1 METMS
6 LYPGSLARSPEP
18 SAAQPPGT
26 QPIGPMI
33 DRPPLL
39 RADGIRKSYAGVA
52 ALHDGCIELRRGSV
66 HALCGGNGAG
76 KSTFLSIL
84 TGAQQPDA
92 GRIVCRGRELR
103 CTSPAAAHAAGIAI
117 ITQELSP
124 VPNMTVAENIYLGR
138 EPRRAGCWVDFRA
151 MERSAAA
158 LLERLRFAIDPR
170 ARLDSLPLGQIQLV
184 EIAKAISRD
193 GSILIMD
200 EPTSAL
206 GDAETRT
213 LLDAIAHLR
222 AQGVGI
228 IYVSHRLT
236 EVLAIADRYTVFR
249 DGRFVQTGALVDIDR
264 RELIRLIVGRALD
277 TEQRPVKRAAGEP
290 LLEVTGFSRARRF
303 KDIDLTVRRGEIVGL
318 YGLLGAGRSA
328 FATALYGA
336 SPTDAGRVRIEGR
349 EVDIRSP
356 ADALRH
362 GLAMVGEDRRAT
374 GLVPAR
380 SVRENISIAALSR
393 VARCGFIS
401 ARRECSAV
409 EEMVSRIGIRA
420 ASREQPVGGLSGGNQ
435 QKVVFARAL
444 MTAPRILIC
453 DEPTRGIDEGAKRE
467 IHAWLAEFAASGG
480 AVLVISSE
488 TAELLAN
495 CGRILVFRQGRM
507 AAELT
512 GSEATPETL
521 LHWAS

>member
-1 METMS
+1 MN
-6 LYPGSLARSPEP
+6 GRS
-18 SAAQPPGT
+18 SVDTGRA
-26 QPIGPMI
+26 
-33 DRPPLL
+33 PLL
-39 RADGIRKSYAGVA
+39 QADGIRKSYAGVA
-52 ALHDGCIELRRGSV
+52 ALHDGRIELREGSV

-76 KSTFLSIL
+76 KSTFLNIL
-84 TGAQQPDA
+84 TGSQQPDG

-103 CTSPAAAHAAGIAI
+103 FTSPAAAHAAGIAI

-151 MERSAAA
+151 MERNALA
-158 LLERLRFAIDPR
+158 LLERLRFSIDPR
-170 ARLDSLPLGQIQLV
+170 ARLDSLPLGQVQLV

-206 GDAETRT
+206 GDSETAT

-222 AQGVGI
+222 AHGVGI

-236 EVLAIADRYTVFR
+236 EIFTIADRYTVFR
-249 DGRFVQTGALVDIDR
+249 DGFFVQTGALADIDR

-277 TEQRPVKRAAGEP
+277 IEQRPVKRAAGAP
-290 LLEVTGFSRARRF
+290 LLEVTGFSRARCF
-303 KDIDLTVRRGEIVGL
+303 AEINLTLRRGEIVGL

-328 FATALYGA
+328 FAMALYGA
-336 SPTDAGRVRIEGR
+336 QPTYAGRMHIEGR
-349 EVDIRSP
+349 EVKVRSP

-380 SVRENISIAALSR
+380 SVRENISIAALSGVTR
-393 VARCGFIS
+393 FGFIS
-401 ARRECSAV
+401 ARRERSMV
-409 EEMVSRIGIRA
+409 DEMVRRIGIRA
-420 ASREQPVGGLSGGNQ
+420 RSREQPVGSLSGGNQ

-444 MTAPRILIC
+444 MTAPKILIC

-467 IHAWLAEFAASGG
+467 IHAWLREFAASGG
-480 AVLVISSE
+480 AVLMISSE
-488 TAELLAN
+488 TAELLSN
-495 CGRILVFRQGRM
+495 CGRILVFRQGRI

-512 GSEATPETL
+512 GSEATSEIL
-521 LHWAS
+521 VHWAS

>member
-1 METMS
+1 MS
-6 LYPGSLARSPEP
+6 SYPGSLAQSPEP
-18 SAAQPPGT
+18 SNAQPPGALLVS
-26 QPIGPMI
+26 PMI
-33 DRPPLL
+33 DRLPLL
-39 RADGIRKSYAGVA
+39 RADGIRKSYAGVV
-52 ALHDGCIELRRGSV
+52 ALHDGRIELRPGSV

-84 TGAQQPDA
+84 TGSQQPDG
-92 GRIVCRGRELR
+92 GRILCRGRELR

-124 VPNMTVAENIYLGR
+124 LPNMTVAENIYLGR

-151 MERSAAA
+151 MERNAAA

-170 ARLDSLPLGQIQLV
+170 ARVDSLALGQIQLV

-206 GDAETRT
+206 GDSETRT

-236 EVLAIADRYTVFR
+236 ELFTIADHYTVFR
-249 DGRFVQTGALVDIDR
+249 DGRFVQTGALADIDR
-264 RELIRLIVGRALD
+264 RELIRLIVGRALE
-277 TEQRPVKRAAGEP
+277 TKQRPQKCAAGAP
-290 LLEVTGFSRARRF
+290 LLEVTGFSRAGRF
-303 KDIDLTVRRGEIVGL
+303 TEINLAVRRGEIVGL

-336 SPTDAGRVRIEGR
+336 QPTDTGRVRIDGR
-349 EVDIRSP
+349 EVNIRSP

-380 SVRENISIAALSR
+380 SVRENISIAALLG
-393 VARCGFIS
+393 VARFGFVS

-409 EEMVSRIGIRA
+409 DEMVRRLGIRA
-420 ASREQPVGGLSGGNQ
+420 RSREQPVGGLSGGNQ
-435 QKVVFARAL
+435 QKVVFARSL
-444 MTAPRILIC
+444 MTGPTILIC

-467 IHAWLAEFAASGG
+467 IYEWLAEFAASGG
-480 AVLVISSE
+480 AVLMISSE
-488 TAELLAN
+488 TAELLLN
-495 CGRILVFRQGRM
+495 CGRILVFRQRRI

-521 LHWAS
+521 VHWAS